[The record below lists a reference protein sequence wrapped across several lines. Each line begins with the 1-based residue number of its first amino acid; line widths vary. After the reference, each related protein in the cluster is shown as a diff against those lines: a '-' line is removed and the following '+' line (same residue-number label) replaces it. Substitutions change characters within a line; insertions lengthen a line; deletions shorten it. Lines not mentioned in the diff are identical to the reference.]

1 MSYYDTPMDVVLP
14 VCGEVIVDNEG
25 NLLDIN
31 APGEQISGD
40 ENTRRAWPKLPH
52 NNITLF
58 LVHVAMLKLSG
69 NLDNLQ

>member
-40 ENTRRAWPKLPH
+40 ENTRRA
-52 NNITLF
+52 
-58 LVHVAMLKLSG
+58 
-69 NLDNLQ
+69 